1 MNLTKSIS
9 NISLITSIW
18 KDIIILK
25 LVSWKKFQI
34 ARFFKILKHVLNAK
48 KDTIYKIMNAK
59 QILKVSYLIVKD
71 MKILT
76 NVLNVNKVI
85 I

>member
-34 ARFFKILKHVLNAK
+34 ARFFKIFKHVLNAK
-48 KDTIYKIMNAK
+48 KDTFYKIMNAK
-59 QILKVSYLIVKD
+59 QILKVLYLIVKD